1 MKTATVR
8 AIHLPHQHISGGLPL
23 PIHLLLLVLLLGAAF
38 VALWIATVA
47 EALHPY
53 GKPEAR
59 PEHIRA
65 P

>member
-1 MKTATVR
+1 MNVQTVR
-8 AIHLPHQHISGGLPL
+8 AIHLPQHKAPGGLPL
-23 PIHLLLLVLLLGAAF
+23 PIHLLLLALLLGAAF

-53 GKPEAR
+53 GKPE
-59 PEHIRA
+59 HIRA